1 MRRNF
6 AVLLA
11 AAAFVPGTLRG
22 QGLRFTA
29 DAFGSQEIVQSHND
43 VALIPTFNRYTGL
56 LLGGEGNLISERFVA
71 RLRYAQGRVT
81 AKSDTGVVGR
91 DLVEGEALLGVR
103 ATPWLTLWAGPTARA
118 YTTPDG
124 DQRWLLWTARASA
137 RGTLMPGRMQTY
149 LELWGALSGNVAN
162 PAEKAGGRGADVG
175 LEMRLG
181 GEQSQFWGR
190 LGYRI
195 DSAHADGLRETVE
208 AVTLSVV
215 YGFPQ

>member
-1 MRRNF
+1 MRRIF
-6 AVLLA
+6 GLLLA
-11 AAAFVPGTLRG
+11 IALLPAALRA

-29 DAFGSQEIVQSHND
+29 DAFGSQEIVQSHDD
-43 VALIPTFNRYTGL
+43 VALFPSFNRYTGL
-56 LLGGEGNLISERFVA
+56 IFGGEGNLISERFVA
-71 RLRYAQGRVT
+71 RLRYAQGHVT
-81 AKSDTGVVGR
+81 AKSDTGTLGR
-91 DLVEGEALLGVR
+91 DLVEGEALFGVR
-103 ATPWLTLWAGPTARA
+103 AMPWLTIWAGPMARA
-118 YTTPDG
+118 YSTPDG

-149 LELWGALSGNVAN
+149 LELWAALSGSVAN
-162 PAEKAGGRGADVG
+162 PAQKAGGRGADVG

-181 GEQSQFWGR
+181 DESQLWGR

-208 AVTLSVV
+208 AITLSIV

>member
-1 MRRNF
+1 MRRAF
-6 AVLLA
+6 GVLLA
-11 AAAFVPGTLRG
+11 AAAFVPGALRA

-29 DAFGSQEIVQSHND
+29 DAFGSPEIVQSHVD
-43 VALIPTFNRYTGL
+43 AAFNRYVGML
-56 LLGGEGNLISERFVA
+56 FGGEGNLITDRFVV

-81 AKSDTGVVGR
+81 AKSDTGVVAR

-103 ATPWLTLWAGPTARA
+103 AMPWLTLWAGPMARA
-118 YTTPDG
+118 YATPSG

-149 LELWGALSGNVAN
+149 LELWGAASGNVAN
-162 PAEKAGGRGADVG
+162 PAQQAGGRGADVG
-175 LEMRLG
+175 LEMRIG
-181 GEQSQFWGR
+181 DQSPLWGR

-208 AVTLSVV
+208 AVTLSII

>member
-11 AAAFVPGTLRG
+11 AAAFLPGTLRG

-29 DAFGSQEIVQSHND
+29 DAFGSQEIVQSHD
-43 VALIPTFNRYTGL
+43 DAALIRSFNRYTGL

-81 AKSDTGVVGR
+81 ARTDTGVVGR

-103 ATPWLTLWAGPTARA
+103 AMPWLTLWAGPTARA

-124 DQRWLLWTARASA
+124 DQRWLLWTARARA
-137 RGTLMPGRMQTY
+137 RRTLVLGRMQTY
-149 LELWGALSGNVAN
+149 VQLWGALSGNVTN
-162 PAEKAGGRGADVG
+162 PPERARVRGADVG
-175 LEMRLG
+175 VAIRLRRA
-181 GEQSQFWGR
+181 QSTHSAR
-190 LGYRI
+190 L
-195 DSAHADGLRETVE
+195 V
-208 AVTLSVV
+208 
-215 YGFPQ
+215 